1 MDTASSSLIADRLI
15 RRSYLAT
22 TLQVLDDRLEANSG
36 LGDPIFESDQIL
48 RVLSKTPSDGLIH
61 EVGHRTLGLRRL
73 VPQST
78 VDVRIEVDCCALVF
92 VSHDDIITF

>member
-1 MDTASSSLIADRLI
+1 
-15 RRSYLAT
+15 
-22 TLQVLDDRLEANSG
+22 
-36 LGDPIFESDQIL
+36 
-48 RVLSKTPSDGLIH
+48 
-61 EVGHRTLGLRRL
+61 